1 MRKTIKNPQIIRL
14 LVGFLGI
21 FLVCSCN
28 TTSFENLTVM
38 EGQFRQ
44 SFTETGDL
52 AAIKSKAVPMPRISY
67 QYGYEFKI
75 VQLVSNGTH
84 VKKGDTIAKLD
95 DSTIHKYII
104 TKQEALENEMAA
116 SNKQEVECKNA
127 IQDLEAQLKSEQA
140 INSLNKLKLERA
152 QFDTDQKRKIKE
164 LEFQKGTI
172 RLNKLERKL
181 KMKPIMNGYDQ
192 KIQRIKILQKE
203 ADLKGASEALER
215 MVIISPEDGLFQV
228 GYSMFQ
234 YPPRDLQVGDA
245 VYQGA
250 LIARIPDITRMRVN
264 THVNEADYMKIHL
277 GTKVIVRLDALPS
290 VAFHGV
296 VTYIN
301 KICLPRDKEK
311 VFKVQV
317 EIEESDLRLKPGMTM
332 SCEFIR
338 YEDEK
343 KLYVPNKCLLKEN
356 GHAYVFINKGS
367 KPKRVEVVAGPSNN
381 NHTVISGNVRPGQK
395 LIPFETILKQKSI

>member
-127 IQDLEAQLKSEQA
+127 IQDLEAQLKAEQA